1 MFLYFTLQNVNVNW
15 NNLVF
20 SGKLLEY
27 AKEQEANGNSI
38 EETVSSLPTPDI
50 EIADSLQKQT
60 SNTQCGIHNKYS
72 EERRRGNNQP
82 WALKIIGNI
91 HRDHEPYN
99 LLRRV
104 ITFQC
109 FQITHI

>member
-1 MFLYFTLQNVNVNW
+1 MLIEIILF
-15 NNLVF
+15 F

-38 EETVSSLPTPDI
+38 EETVSSLPTPDV
-50 EIADSLQKQT
+50 EIADSLQRPT

-82 WALKIIGNI
+82 WALKIIGNRL
-91 HRDHEPYN
+91 RDYRPYN
-99 LLRRV
+99 LLICGLINFSV
-104 ITFQC
+104 IKLPTFE
-109 FQITHI
+109 